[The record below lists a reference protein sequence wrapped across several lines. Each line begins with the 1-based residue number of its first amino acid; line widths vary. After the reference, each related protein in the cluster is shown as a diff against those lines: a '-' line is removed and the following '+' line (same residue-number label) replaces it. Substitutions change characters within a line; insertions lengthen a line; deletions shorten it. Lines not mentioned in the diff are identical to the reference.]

1 MNVAVIEKNPVIKIL
16 PLVAAGIVRI
26 LEDDEVEVK
35 KQEILK
41 LIREIEDE
49 LED

>member
-1 MNVAVIEKNPVIKIL
+1 MNVAVIEKNPVMKVI
-16 PLVAAGIVRI
+16 PLVAAGIARI

-41 LIREIEDE
+41 LIREIKDE